1 MKTGGK
7 KRWSGNRESEQ
18 EWRDKEGKL
27 SKFPELDVFIAKG
40 TEVRQ
45 ITF

>member
-1 MKTGGK
+1 M
-7 KRWSGNRESEQ
+7 
-18 EWRDKEGKL
+18 EGQGRQVGQ
-27 SKFPELDVFIAKG
+27 FPEVDVFIAKG